1 MLFKS
6 FILGG
11 AALVSAS
18 SAATSSMSKLAAD
31 LDSTATPLTKVVA
44 LLKEMKAQNEK
55 EEKEDQEIFDKLACW
70 CHTNREDK
78 TAAVSAAQEKIAALE
93 ASIKE
98 LTAKKAS
105 LAEEIANLKKDIA
118 ENEASLEAATAQRNK
133 EADEFHTVETDS
145 ITALGQL
152 KGAITVLKKHQDS
165 FLQESTLNDLSTVLK
180 HIAYKF
186 PNLISE
192 EEKSN
197 ALNLIQSRP
206 YANQS
211 SEIFGILEAMQEQM
225 TKDLSDAQASEAKA
239 VADFT
244 ELREAKRE
252 EIAAGRLQL
261 ENKEQE
267 HADTC
272 LKLSEDKEDLEDT
285 TNTLEADQAFLI
297 DLEKRCKANADEM
310 ASRTKTRQMEIVAMN
325 ETIDIVTGDD
335 ARDTANKTLKVTF
348 LQTKIASAHEK
359 IMRQLVSKRLMKAA
373 VKAGS
378 PELSMLA
385 SSVQLDAFTKV
396 KKAIEDMVAQL
407 KIQQADEVTHKDFC
421 NAEFHTNEGQTTTA
435 NRKMDD
441 LKAQEDDLEASI
453 AAFEAEIKQL
463 KAEIAEMEVQLQ
475 SASEDRKSES
485 LTFQQAVND
494 QREMQQILKKAVA
507 RMEKFYNAAKEDV
520 SLAQESGKQG
530 PPPGLSEGG
539 YKRSAGAG
547 GVVGMLQEII
557 TDSKTAENELLKDEQ
572 DATAAYEEFVGN
584 SNAGIADRQR
594 ATVAATENKASA
606 DKELV
611 QTKEDISATLTE
623 LEKLAEYNKQLHKT
637 CDFVVK
643 NFEVRQTARSE
654 EIEALQQAKQ
664 ILSGAQ

>member
-152 KGAITVLKKHQDS
+152 KGAITVLK
-165 FLQESTLNDLSTVLK
+165 

-310 ASRTKTRQMEIVAMN
+310 ASRTKTRQMEIVAIN
-325 ETIDIVTGDD
+325 ETIDIVSGDD

-396 KKAIEDMVAQL
+396 KKAIDGMVAQL